1 MSTAEFVS
9 LDTDKNSFIDLKEL
23 DALAIG
29 SITWYSDTLWN
40 YQTLLDATTDPSL
53 RAKIQVQ

>member
-40 YQTLLDATTDPSL
+40 Y
-53 RAKIQVQ
+53 